1 MSRVEWRWMGRG
13 WSDTE
18 LLGRLGQATKLP
30 HNYDVDEKEMTLEN
44 GWSQVESQAVI
55 ANDVPGP
62 PREGDAFEQLKHAI
76 TRLGFSD
83 PRIVRAHFDAST
95 PLLGRPVMLELRPL
109 GGLRYL
115 CPVRIGAVRTE
126 RDERQSVFGFR
137 FDTLVGHVECGRE
150 WFLLSKDHASG
161 ELRFHIKASW
171 REGQFPNWWS
181 ALGFELVGRRYQ
193 RAWHHISHER
203 LRQLLRKGLL
213 ANKPHPTELQEASLE
228 VGRMP
233 VQFYSQRGLGQKLAE
248 VEHEV
253 ERVRRNRGVLS
264 MGFGVLAG
272 MRSMTA
278 PALLGLHLAQRPS
291 ELPEGTPLPLASKW
305 TAGALAVLATGEII
319 ADKMSWMPAR
329 ISPPALL
336 GRVLVGAL
344 AGAVVSSPRQRLHV
358 GHALLGAT
366 AAAVSAFAFY
376 TLRRVAT
383 RKLGV
388 SNGVAGLAED
398 ALVAALGARLLTSMR

>member
-1 MSRVEWRWMGRG
+1 MKEVEWRWMGRG
-13 WSDTE
+13 WSNTE
-18 LLGRLGQATKLP
+18 LLGRLSRATQLA
-30 HNYDVDEKEMTLEN
+30 HNYDVDEKEMTLDN

-55 ANDVPGP
+55 ARDRPGIP
-62 PREGDAFEQLKHAI
+62 KDGDAFDLLKHAI

-83 PRIVRAHFDAST
+83 PRIVRAHFDAAT

-126 RDERQSVFGFR
+126 RDEAQSVFGFR

-150 WFLLSKDHASG
+150 WFLLSKEHASG

-193 RAWHHISHER
+193 RAWHHIAHER
-203 LRQLLRKGLL
+203 LRELLRRGMLQ
-213 ANKPHPTELQEASLE
+213 ARPHPTELAQAELE
-228 VGRMP
+228 VGKLP
-233 VQFYSQRGLGQKLAE
+233 VQFYSQRGLGRRLAA

-253 ERVRRNRGVLS
+253 ERVRRDRVLITV
-264 MGFGVLAG
+264 GFGVLAG
-272 MRSMTA
+272 MRSMSA
-278 PALLGLHLAQRPS
+278 PALLSYHLSQRPS
-291 ELPEGTPLPLASKW
+291 EAPEGQPNLLASKW
-305 TAGALAVLATGEII
+305 TARALAVLATGEVI
-319 ADKMSWMPAR
+319 ADKMPWMPSR
-329 ISPPALL
+329 LSPPALL
-336 GRVLVGAL
+336 GRVLSGAL
-344 AGAVVSSPRQRLHV
+344 TGAAVSAPNQRLNV
-358 GHALLGAT
+358 GRALIGAT
-366 AAAVSAFAFY
+366 AAVVSAFAFY

-383 RKLGV
+383 RRLGV

-398 ALVAALGARLLTSMR
+398 TLAAALAVRLLTTLR